1 MEKVAS
7 TEVSGKLATL
17 GYFVD
22 VTERNRLEEQVAQ
35 LQRVEAI
42 AVLAGGVAH
51 DFNNLLTAIMA
62 HGEIMLMEQSP
73 DHPIY
78 SHVEDIL
85 KAAKRGESLTHQ
97 LLAFSRKQVLQPRV
111 FNLNEAV
118 AEMEK
123 MLRRLIGEDIE
134 LISVLEEHLGL
145 VKADPGQVEQIIMN
159 LAVNAR
165 DAMPRGGKLTL
176 ETANVYLDHEYAQ
189 SHPAVAPGPYVM
201 LAVSDTGLGMDAQ
214 TQSRIFEPFFTT
226 KELGRGTGLGLA
238 TVYGIVKQSGGY
250 IWVYSEMG
258 QGTTFKVYFPQVTA
272 ELGLIKKPEP
282 IRHDAPQG
290 QETILVVE
298 DDELLRTIISRAL
311 SRFGYQVLAAA
322 HGAEA
327 LETVEHSA
335 AAIHLLITDVVMPH
349 LNGPELA
356 ARLTAL
362 YPEMK
367 VLYMSGYTDN
377 AIVHHGVLDHA
388 LWFLQKPFPI
398 TTLLQKVRE
407 VLDAPPTT

>member
-1 MEKVAS
+1 
-7 TEVSGKLATL
+7 
-17 GYFVD
+17 
-22 VTERNRLEEQVAQ
+22 
-35 LQRVEAI
+35 
-42 AVLAGGVAH
+42 
-51 DFNNLLTAIMA
+51 
-62 HGEIMLMEQSP
+62 
-73 DHPIY
+73 
-78 SHVEDIL
+78 
-85 KAAKRGESLTHQ
+85 
-97 LLAFSRKQVLQPRV
+97 
-111 FNLNEAV
+111 
-118 AEMEK
+118 
-123 MLRRLIGEDIE
+123 
-134 LISVLEEHLGL
+134 
-145 VKADPGQVEQIIMN
+145 
-159 LAVNAR
+159 
-165 DAMPRGGKLTL
+165 
-176 ETANVYLDHEYAQ
+176 
-189 SHPAVAPGPYVM
+189 
-201 LAVSDTGLGMDAQ
+201 
-214 TQSRIFEPFFTT
+214 
-226 KELGRGTGLGLA
+226 
-238 TVYGIVKQSGGY
+238 
-250 IWVYSEMG
+250 MG